1 MKRFVAIIMI
11 SLLMVSG
18 LIAKTYTVSS
28 VKNNSSSTAVVKVET
43 PDGEITELSEGDT
56 IDDEDILHI
65 PDRCSVVFYV
75 DNQKVLI
82 KGTAII
88 KVKDSF

>member
-18 LIAKTYTVSS
+18 LIAKTYTVSA

>member
-11 SLLMVSG
+11 RLLMVSG